1 MTTAA
6 EWVARGRGHQ
16 QQARPV
22 DAMLCYRRAIRLDTS
37 TADAHLHLGEVLWQL
52 KRPDEAIGAWREAIR
67 LAPDQLRAHLALTEA
82 TLARADFAAAE
93 AAAATGLARFPGVAP
108 ALLVAGIAA
117 LANDPQGDGDTHALA
132 IARVEEA
139 LELDAG
145 LLKVPS
151 LAGPLATVLDG
162 LSDATARQ
170 RVGTKVADL
179 LARSDVLAS
188 LPALLLALV
197 IERVLASADAS
208 NADTLLRRAA
218 ERPYGAS
225 EHDPVRRMA
234 LAAARTHH
242 HEAKRLAERY
252 ARICAEAFGP
262 SVPLLWPRRTA
273 GSALRVLVLL
283 QDDDLDG
290 ASGSAITTLA
300 TRHSATLD
308 VTFVLWPSSSTGDGT
323 MASAS
328 ATAPATQDAAVRTIR
343 LPPGA
348 SLAEARQLG
357 WLDADVLIDAVGLSV
372 PAGPLLAT
380 RPARAVWA
388 IADMAAP
395 LPGPWVDETRAI
407 AVLEQ
412 ALTARPVDLP
422 TEPATP
428 GPEAMAVMFHEAVRL
443 HQQHDHDTAMRAY
456 GDILELQP
464 GHVPTL
470 YLRGALRREGGN
482 LDGALADNLAAL
494 EVAPRYIDAR
504 LAAAQA
510 ALDTHQPEIAI
521 RIAARNIASAP
532 GFTTLWRVLGLA
544 HLARGEGEAAAEL
557 FEHALAL
564 ELTDAETHYNHGV
577 ALQMQRRFGDAARAY
592 QRALAFRPDF
602 VAADF
607 NLGVLF
613 QEQGNHDAAIAAYG
627 QVVRA
632 DPAHV
637 TAYKNLGEV
646 LFASGKLDAWRA
658 NFLRFEAACPQAL
671 PLAVQALEVCQ
682 HFADFEGV
690 ERYLDGL
697 RNERYTA
704 RNPAELAESLEEL
717 LYLLLFFD
725 VEPEILYRFAQ
736 TYDTTARSLYGSPM
750 AREATRRPG
759 RWRIGYLSADLR
771 NHVMGKM
778 MWAAIHHHDRDRFEV
793 FCYST
798 SPQEDGWTQRF
809 RECVDHFVSLGSLRD
824 AAAVERMA
832 ADDLD
837 ILVDL
842 STHTRGARPALLARK
857 PARVALTHVASAGAV
872 GLSAIDFK
880 LTDHFA
886 DVPENQAHVVERLLP
901 MAGCVYP
908 YRHIPAAPVH
918 AYQRERLGIP
928 ADAFVLGAFV
938 TPMKLSRRCL
948 RLWREVLERVPRARL
963 AISPN
968 SPALRGSFLRLAD
981 AAGISRERIV
991 QIPQG
996 KDEHENQARYTLID
1010 CVLDPLPFGGVNG
1023 SLEALDMWVP
1033 VVTLCGRKHGERT
1046 TTSILANLGVLDT
1059 VAHSG
1064 PEYVQ
1069 LTVRLAEDVAFA
1081 ADVRA
1086 KIRRGLERSLLTD
1099 MPTHTRNLE
1108 AAYLHALEL
1117 VNADAPRDP

>member
-1 MTTAA
+1 MTPAA

-16 QQARPV
+16 QQSRPV
-22 DAMLCYRRAIRLDTS
+22 DAMLCYRRAVRLDPS

-52 KRPDEAIGAWREAIR
+52 KRPDEAISAWREAVR
-67 LAPDQLRAHLALTEA
+67 LAPDQLRAHLALIEA
-82 TLARADFAAAE
+82 TLARAEFVAAE
-93 AAAATGLARFPGVAP
+93 AAAATALARFPGVAP

-117 LANDPQGDGDTHALA
+117 LANDPQGDGVGHAAA

-139 LELDAG
+139 LELDSG

-162 LSDATARQ
+162 LTDATARQ
-170 RVGTKVADL
+170 RVAAKVIDVL
-179 LARSDVLAS
+179 TRSDVLAA

-197 IERVLASADAS
+197 IERVLVSTDAS
-208 NADTLLRRAA
+208 TDVDTLLRLAA

-234 LAAARTHH
+234 LAAARGRRS
-242 HEAKRLAERY
+242 EAKRLAERY
-252 ARICAEAFGP
+252 AAICVEAFGP
-262 SVPLLWPRRTA
+262 SVPLPWPRRTG

-283 QDDDLDG
+283 QDDDLDET
-290 ASGSAITTLA
+290 SGKAITALA

-308 VTFVLWPSSSTGDGT
+308 VTLVLWPSTSTGDG
-323 MASAS
+323 
-328 ATAPATQDAAVRTIR
+328 ATAPATRDAAVRTIR
-343 LPPGA
+343 LPDGA
-348 SLAEARQLG
+348 ALAEARQLA
-357 WLDADVLIDAVGLSV
+357 WLDADVLVDALGLRV

-380 RPARAVWA
+380 RPARAIWA
-388 IADMAAP
+388 IVDAP
-395 LPGPWVDETRAI
+395 GYLPGPWVDDAPAMAALAPALRACH
-407 AVLEQ
+407 VG
-412 ALTARPVDLP
+412 LP
-422 TEPATP
+422 AELGTP
-428 GPEAMAVMFHEAVRL
+428 GPEAMAVLFQEAVRL
-443 HQQHDHDTAMRAY
+443 HQQHDYDAALRAY
-456 GDILELQP
+456 EDILELQP

-470 YLRGALRREGGN
+470 YLRAALRREGGD

-494 EVAPRYIDAR
+494 EVAPRYVDAR

-510 ALDTHQPEIAI
+510 ALDTHQPEVAI
-521 RIAARNIASAP
+521 KIAARNIASAP

-637 TAYKNLGEV
+637 NAYKNLGEV

-697 RNERYTA
+697 RNERYAA
-704 RNPAELAESLEEL
+704 RNPSELAESLEEL

-736 TYDTTARSLYGSPM
+736 TYNTTARSLYGAPM

-798 SPQEDGWTQRF
+798 SAEEDGWTQRF
-809 RECVDHFVSLGSLRD
+809 REGVDHFVSLASLRD
-824 AAAVERMA
+824 AAAVERIA

-842 STHTRGARPALLARK
+842 STHTRGSRPAILARK

-872 GLSAIDFK
+872 GLAAIDFK

-886 DVPENQAHVVERLLP
+886 DVSENQAHVVEHLLP

-908 YRHIPAAPVH
+908 YRHIPPAPVH
-918 AYQRERLGIP
+918 VYQRERLGIP
-928 ADAFVLGAFV
+928 ADAFVIGAFV

-948 RLWREVLERVPRARL
+948 RFWREVLERVPRARL

-968 SPALRGSFLRLAD
+968 RPSLQASFLRLAD

-996 KDEHENQARYTLID
+996 KDEHDNQARYTVVD

-1023 SLEALDMWVP
+1023 SLEALDMGVP

-1046 TTSILANLGVLDT
+1046 TYSILANLGVLDT

-1064 PEYVQ
+1064 PDYVQ
-1069 LTVRLAEDVAFA
+1069 LAVRLADDAAFA

-1086 KIRRGLERSLLTD
+1086 KIGRGLESSVLTD
-1099 MPTHTRNLE
+1099 MPAHARNLE

-1117 VNADAPRDP
+1117 GTPDAPRDP